1 MDPTTLV
8 LVAAIMWSALAAF
21 VVVLCLAVMVYALV
35 LLLRHERARVVDP
48 LPVQDQPVRYRDVV
62 HPADYPA
69 TRPPEP
75 LRQPKLSPQHV
86 AASRF
91 GGGLGATRRDLSD
104 QQAAAFAGDPEGAW
118 VDVADE
124 PLVRG
129 EN

>member
-1 MDPTTLV
+1 
-8 LVAAIMWSALAAF
+8 MWSALAAF

-48 LPVQDQPVRYRDVV
+48 VPAQDQPVRYRDVV
-62 HPADYPA
+62 HPANYTAGHVPA
-69 TRPPEP
+69 EP